1 MAEASFTLKAIDAT
15 KAAFTAVQNSLGKLE
30 KSTQG
35 LSKITK
41 LAFGGEAVMG
51 ALNMMKQRLDKVAT
65 AGEEVGFSDEQIVA
79 AMEMQNLVEG
89 TLNFFMKLP
98 LALAQ
103 VGISMGN
110 AFSPLTKDEISKKLD
125 DLKLVRFKKEIEASG
140 VTLAELKKDF
150 DQIGMSQEKLTAA
163 KKNLAVTLGA
173 ELEAMR
179 GKGDPVATA
188 KKEIEVQKVLN
199 DLKKDDTTETQKLN
213 DLQKQAGALRAQSMP
228 QDLKQMQLRLAA
240 DKERLSALT
249 FGAKEAKPFSLDMK
263 AEEKTTAQKIK
274 DQEEMIR
281 LLPQVAA
288 EEEKINAL
296 MKEQNRLFYD
306 AGNILASGFE
316 DAIFSGQKLGEV
328 IRSLGMDLMR
338 MVFQQTVTA
347 PLAAGISGAI
357 LKGFGARAMGGPVN
371 SGSPYV
377 VGEKGPELF
386 VPHSSGSIVPNGA
399 MGSSGGGTG
408 GVTVNYNIAAGVSRA
423 ELVPIL
429 EQERR
434 RLKAEIPDMVRR
446 GGSYRSAFA

>member
-1 MAEASFTLKAIDAT
+1 MAEASFTLKAVDAT
-15 KAAFTAVQNSLGKLE
+15 KAAFASVQNSLGRLE

-79 AMEMQNLVEG
+79 AMKMENLVEG

-98 LALAQ
+98 LAVAQ
-103 VGISMGN
+103 VGDSIGN
-110 AFSPLTKDEISKKLD
+110 AFRPLTKDEIRQKLD

-140 VTLAELKKDF
+140 ATLTELKKDF
-150 DQIGMSQEKLTAA
+150 DQIGMSQEQLTAA

-249 FGAKEAKPFSLDMK
+249 FGGKEVQPFALNMK

-288 EEEKINAL
+288 GEEKINAL
-296 MKEQNRLFYD
+296 MKEQNRLFD
-306 AGNILASGFE
+306 EAGQILATGFE
-316 DAIFSGQKLGEV
+316 DAILSGQKLSDVLRAIGQ
-328 IRSLGMDLMR
+328 DLVR
-338 MVFQQTVTA
+338 LVFSNMITQ
-347 PLAAGISGAI
+347 PLAKGIGTFLSGM
-357 LKGFGARAMGGPVN
+357 RAEGGPVN
-371 SGSPYV
+371 AGGAYM

-386 VPHSSGSIVPNGA
+386 VPSSSGSIVPNGA
-399 MGSSGGGTG
+399 MGSSGGSAG

>member
-1 MAEASFTLKAIDAT
+1 MAEASFTLKAVDAT
-15 KAAFTAVQNSLGKLE
+15 KAAFAAVQNSLGKLE

-51 ALNMMKQRLDKVAT
+51 ALNMMKQRLDKVAI

-110 AFSPLTKDEISKKLD
+110 AFSPLTKDEIRKKLD

-140 VTLAELKKDF
+140 ETLAELKKDF

-163 KKNLAVTLGA
+163 KRNLAVTLGA
-173 ELEAMR
+173 ELDAMR

-199 DLKKDDTTETQKLN
+199 DLKKDDTTEMQKLN
-213 DLQKQAGALRAQSMP
+213 DLQKQSGALRAQSMP

-249 FGAKEAKPFSLDMK
+249 FGGKEVQPFALNMK

-296 MKEQNRLFYD
+296 MKEQNRLFDD
-306 AGNILASGFE
+306 AGQILATGFE
-316 DAIFSGQKLGEV
+316 DAILSGQKLSEV
-328 IRSLGMDLMR
+328 LRAIGQDLVR
-338 MVFQQTVTA
+338 LVFSNMVTQ
-347 PLAAGISGAI
+347 PLAKGIGTFLSGM
-357 LKGFGARAMGGPVN
+357 RAEGGPVN
-371 SGSPYV
+371 AGGAYM

-386 VPHSSGSIVPNGA
+386 VPSSSGSIVPNGA
-399 MGSSGGGTG
+399 MGSSGGSAG

>member
-1 MAEASFTLKAIDAT
+1 MAEATFTLKAVDAT
-15 KAAFTAVQNSLGKLE
+15 KAAFASVQNSLGKLE

-140 VTLAELKKDF
+140 ATLAELKKDF

-240 DKERLSALT
+240 DKERLSDLT

-296 MKEQNRLFYD
+296 MKEQNRLFDD
-306 AGNILASGFE
+306 AGQILATGFE
-316 DAIFSGQKLGEV
+316 DAILSGQKLSEV
-328 IRSLGMDLMR
+328 LRAIGQDLVR
-338 MVFQQTVTA
+338 LVFSNMITQ
-347 PLAAGISGAI
+347 PLAKGIGTFLSGM
-357 LKGFGARAMGGPVN
+357 RAEGGPVN
-371 SGSPYV
+371 AGGAYM

-386 VPHSSGSIVPNGA
+386 VPRSSGSIVPNGA
-399 MGSSGGGTG
+399 MSSSGGSAG
-408 GVTVNYNIAAGVSRA
+408 GVTVNYNIAAGVSRS

-434 RLKAEIPDMVRR
+434 RLKAEIADMVRR
-446 GGSYRSAFA
+446 GGGYRAAFA

>member
-1 MAEASFTLKAIDAT
+1 MAEASFTLKAVDAT
-15 KAAFTAVQNSLGKLE
+15 KAAFAAVQNSLGKLE

-110 AFSPLTKDEISKKLD
+110 AFSPLTKDEIRKKLD
-125 DLKLVRFKKEIEASG
+125 DLKFVRSKKEIEAFG
-140 VTLAELKKDF
+140 ATLTELKKDF
-150 DQIGMSQEKLTAA
+150 DQIGMSQENLTAA
-163 KKNLAVTLGA
+163 KRNLAATLGA

-199 DLKKDDTTETQKLN
+199 DLRKDEVSEADKLKKVTEQL
-213 DLQKQAGALRAQSMP
+213 GVVQS
-228 QDLKQMQLRLAA
+228 QTSVATIQQLRSNLQA
-240 DKERLSALT
+240 DKERVSALLGGREA
-249 FGAKEAKPFSLDMK
+249 FGLSRDVPEENTQIQIRTKEQLL
-263 AEEKTTAQKIK
+263 E
-274 DQEEMIR
+274 
-281 LLPQVAA
+281 LLPRIQAR
-288 EEEKINAL
+288 EEKINAL
-296 MKEQNRLFYD
+296 MKEQNRLFD
-306 AGNILASGFE
+306 EAGQILATGFE
-316 DAIFSGQKLGEV
+316 DAILSGQKLSEV
-328 IRSLGMDLMR
+328 LRAIGQDLVR
-338 MVFQQTVTA
+338 LVFSNMITQ
-347 PLAAGISGAI
+347 PLAKGIGTFLSGM
-357 LKGFGARAMGGPVN
+357 RAEGGPV
-371 SGSPYV
+371 GAGGAYV

-399 MGSSGGGTG
+399 LGSSSGGTG

>member
-1 MAEASFTLKAIDAT
+1 MAEASFTLKAVDAT
-15 KAAFTAVQNSLGKLE
+15 KAAFAAVQNSLGKLE

-41 LAFGGEAVMG
+41 LAFGGEAVLG

-110 AFSPLTKDEISKKLD
+110 AFSPLTKDEIRQKLD

-140 VTLAELKKDF
+140 ATLSELKKDF
-150 DQIGMSQEKLTAA
+150 DQIGMSQEKLTKA
-163 KKNLAVTLGA
+163 KRNLAETLGN
-173 ELEAMR
+173 ELSAMR

-199 DLKKDDTTETQKLN
+199 DLKKDETSETDKLKELEQKV
-213 DLQKQAGALRAQSMP
+213 GAIQNKAFVTS
-228 QDLKQMQLRLAA
+228 LAEMKSNLDA
-240 DKERLSALT
+240 DKQRVSMLRGGREDT
-249 FGAKEAKPFSLDMK
+249 PFAIDMK
-263 AEEKTTAQKIK
+263 AEEKSMAQKIK
-274 DQEEMIR
+274 DQEELLR
-281 LLPQVAA
+281 LLPQIAS

-296 MKEQNRLFYD
+296 LKEQNKLFDD
-306 AGNILASGFE
+306 AGGMIAQGFE
-316 DAIFSGQKLGEV
+316 DAILSGQKLGEV
-328 IRSLGMDLMR
+328 VRALGQDLLR
-338 MVFQQTVTA
+338 LVFRQQITG
-347 PLAAGISGAI
+347 PLAAGIGNAI
-357 LKGFGARAMGGPVN
+357 FQGFGARAMGGPVN
-371 SGSPYV
+371 AGSPYM

-386 VPHSSGSIVPNGA
+386 VPSSSGSIVPNGA
-399 MGSSGGGTG
+399 MGSSGGSAG

>member
-1 MAEASFTLKAIDAT
+1 MAEASFTLKAVDAT
-15 KAAFTAVQNSLGKLE
+15 KAAFAAVQNSLGKLE

-110 AFSPLTKDEISKKLD
+110 AFSPLTKDEIRQKLD

-140 VTLAELKKDF
+140 ATLAELKKDF
-150 DQIGMSQEKLTAA
+150 DQIGMSQEQLTAA

-173 ELEAMR
+173 ELDAMR

-199 DLKKDDTTETQKLN
+199 DLRKDEVSEADKLKKVTEQL
-213 DLQKQAGALRAQSMP
+213 GVVQS
-228 QDLKQMQLRLAA
+228 QTSVATIQQLRSNLQA
-240 DKERLSALT
+240 DKERVSALLGGREA
-249 FGAKEAKPFSLDMK
+249 FGFNRDVPEENMQIQIRTKEQLL
-263 AEEKTTAQKIK
+263 E
-274 DQEEMIR
+274 
-281 LLPQVAA
+281 LLPRIQAR
-288 EEEKINAL
+288 EEKINAL
-296 MKEQNRLFYD
+296 MKEQNKLFDD
-306 AGNILASGFE
+306 AGQILATGFE
-316 DAIFSGQKLGEV
+316 DAILSGQKLSEV
-328 IRSLGMDLMR
+328 LRAIGQDLVR
-338 MVFQQTVTA
+338 LVFSNMITQ
-347 PLAAGISGAI
+347 PLAKGIGTFLSGM
-357 LKGFGARAMGGPVN
+357 RAEGGPVN
-371 SGSPYV
+371 AGSPYV
-377 VGEKGPELF
+377 VGERGPELF
-386 VPHSSGSIVPNGA
+386 VPSSSGSIVPNGA
-399 MGSSGGGTG
+399 MGSSGGGSG

-446 GGSYRSAFA
+446 GGGYRAAFA

>member
-1 MAEASFTLKAIDAT
+1 MAEATFTLRAVDST
-15 KAAFTAVQNSLGKLE
+15 RAAFAAVQNSLGKLE

-110 AFSPLTKDEISKKLD
+110 AFSPLTKDEIRKKLD

-140 VTLAELKKDF
+140 ETLAELKKDF
-150 DQIGMSQEKLTAA
+150 DQIGMSQEKLTEA
-163 KKNLAVTLGA
+163 KRNLAVTLGA
-173 ELEAMR
+173 ELDAMR

-213 DLQKQAGALRAQSMP
+213 DLQKQSGALRAQSMP

-249 FGAKEAKPFSLDMK
+249 FGGKEVQPFALNMK
-263 AEEKTTAQKIK
+263 AEEKSTAQKIK

-296 MKEQNRLFYD
+296 MKEQNRLFDD
-306 AGNILASGFE
+306 AGQILATGFE
-316 DAIFSGQKLGEV
+316 DAILSGQKLSEV
-328 IRSLGMDLMR
+328 LRAIGQDLVR
-338 MVFQQTVTA
+338 LVFSNMITQ
-347 PLAAGISGAI
+347 PLAKGIGTFLSGM
-357 LKGFGARAMGGPVN
+357 RAEGGPVN
-371 SGSPYV
+371 AGGAYM

-386 VPHSSGSIVPNGA
+386 VPSSSGSIVPNGA
-399 MGSSGGGTG
+399 MGSSSGGSG

>member
-1 MAEASFTLKAIDAT
+1 MAEATFTLKAVDAT
-15 KAAFTAVQNSLGKLE
+15 KAAFAAVQNSLGKLE

-110 AFSPLTKDEISKKLD
+110 AFSPLTKDEIRQKLD

-140 VTLAELKKDF
+140 ATLTELKKDF
-150 DQIGMSQEKLTAA
+150 DQIGMSQEQLTAA

-199 DLKKDDTTETQKLN
+199 DLRKDEVSEADKLKKVTEQL
-213 DLQKQAGALRAQSMP
+213 GVVQS
-228 QDLKQMQLRLAA
+228 QTSVATIQQLRSNLQA
-240 DKERLSALT
+240 DKERVSALLGGREA
-249 FGAKEAKPFSLDMK
+249 FGLSRDVPEENTQIQIRTKEQLL
-263 AEEKTTAQKIK
+263 E
-274 DQEEMIR
+274 
-281 LLPQVAA
+281 LLPRIQAR
-288 EEEKINAL
+288 EEKINAL
-296 MKEQNRLFYD
+296 MNEQNRLFD
-306 AGNILASGFE
+306 EAGQILATGFE
-316 DAIFSGQKLGEV
+316 DAILSGQKLSDVLRAIGQ
-328 IRSLGMDLMR
+328 DLVR
-338 MVFQQTVTA
+338 LVFSNMITQ
-347 PLAAGISGAI
+347 PLAKGIGTFLSGM
-357 LKGFGARAMGGPVN
+357 RAEGGPVN
-371 SGSPYV
+371 AGGAYM

-386 VPHSSGSIVPNGA
+386 VPSSSGSIVPNGA
-399 MGSSGGGTG
+399 MGSSGGSAG

-446 GGSYRSAFA
+446 GGGYRAAFA

>member
-1 MAEASFTLKAIDAT
+1 MAEASFTLKAVDAT
-15 KAAFTAVQNSLGKLE
+15 KAAFAAVQNSLGKLE

-110 AFSPLTKDEISKKLD
+110 AFSPLTKDEIRQKLD

-140 VTLAELKKDF
+140 ATLAELKKDF
-150 DQIGMSQEKLTAA
+150 DQIGMSQEQLTAA
-163 KKNLAVTLGA
+163 KKNLAITLGA
-173 ELEAMR
+173 ELDAMR
-179 GKGDPVATA
+179 GQGDPVATA

-199 DLKKDDTTETQKLN
+199 DLRKDEVAEADKLKKVTDQL
-213 DLQKQAGALRAQSMP
+213 GVVQS
-228 QDLKQMQLRLAA
+228 QTSVATIQQLRSNLQA
-240 DKERLSALT
+240 DQERVSALLGGREA
-249 FGAKEAKPFSLDMK
+249 FGLNRDVPEENMQIQIRTKEQLL
-263 AEEKTTAQKIK
+263 E
-274 DQEEMIR
+274 
-281 LLPQVAA
+281 LLPRIQAR
-288 EEEKINAL
+288 EEKINAL
-296 MKEQNRLFYD
+296 MKEQNRLFDD
-306 AGNILASGFE
+306 AGQILATGFE
-316 DAIFSGQKLGEV
+316 DAILSGQKLSEV
-328 IRSLGMDLMR
+328 LRAIGQDLVR
-338 MVFQQTVTA
+338 LVFSNMITQ
-347 PLAAGISGAI
+347 PLAKGIGTILSGM
-357 LKGFGARAMGGPVN
+357 RAEGGPVN
-371 SGSPYV
+371 AGGAYV
-377 VGEKGPELF
+377 VGEEGPELF
-386 VPHSSGSIVPNGA
+386 VPRSSGSIVPNGA
-399 MGSSGGGTG
+399 MSSSGGGSG

-446 GGSYRSAFA
+446 GGGYRAAFA

>member
-1 MAEASFTLKAIDAT
+1 MAEASFTLKAVDAT
-15 KAAFTAVQNSLGKLE
+15 KAAFASVQNSLGKLE

-110 AFSPLTKDEISKKLD
+110 AFSPLTKDEIRQKLD

-140 VTLAELKKDF
+140 ATLTELKKDF
-150 DQIGMSQEKLTAA
+150 DQIGMSQEQLTAA

-199 DLKKDDTTETQKLN
+199 DLRKDEVSEADKLKKVTEQL
-213 DLQKQAGALRAQSMP
+213 GVVQS
-228 QDLKQMQLRLAA
+228 QTSVATIEQLRSNLQA
-240 DKERLSALT
+240 DKERVSALLGGREA
-249 FGAKEAKPFSLDMK
+249 FGLSRDVPEENTQIQIRTKEQLL
-263 AEEKTTAQKIK
+263 E
-274 DQEEMIR
+274 
-281 LLPQVAA
+281 LLPRIQAR
-288 EEEKINAL
+288 EEKINAL
-296 MKEQNRLFYD
+296 MKEQNRLFDD
-306 AGNILASGFE
+306 AGQILATGFE
-316 DAIFSGQKLGEV
+316 DAILSGQKLSEV
-328 IRSLGMDLMR
+328 LRAIGQDLVR
-338 MVFQQTVTA
+338 LVFSNMITQ
-347 PLAAGISGAI
+347 PLAKGIGTFLSGM
-357 LKGFGARAMGGPVN
+357 RAEGGPV
-371 SGSPYV
+371 GAGGAYV

-386 VPHSSGSIVPNGA
+386 VPRSSGSIVPNGA
-399 MGSSGGGTG
+399 MGSSGGDTG
-408 GVTVNYNIAAGVSRA
+408 GVNVTYNIAAGVSRA

>member
-1 MAEASFTLKAIDAT
+1 MAEATFTLKAVDAT
-15 KAAFTAVQNSLGKLE
+15 KAAFAAVQNSLGKLE

-110 AFSPLTKDEISKKLD
+110 AFSPLTKDEIRKKLD

-140 VTLAELKKDF
+140 ATLAELKKDF

-173 ELEAMR
+173 ELDAMR
-179 GKGDPVATA
+179 GQGDPVATA

-249 FGAKEAKPFSLDMK
+249 FGGKEVQPFALNMK
-263 AEEKTTAQKIK
+263 AEEKSTAQKIK

-281 LLPQVAA
+281 LLPQIAA

-296 MKEQNRLFYD
+296 MKEQNRLFDD
-306 AGNILASGFE
+306 AGQILATGFE
-316 DAIFSGQKLGEV
+316 DAILSGQKLSEV
-328 IRSLGMDLMR
+328 LRAIGQDLVR
-338 MVFQQTVTA
+338 LVFSNMITQ
-347 PLAAGISGAI
+347 PLAKGIGTFLSGM
-357 LKGFGARAMGGPVN
+357 RAEGGPVN
-371 SGSPYV
+371 AGGAYM

-386 VPHSSGSIVPNGA
+386 VPSSSGSIVPNGA
-399 MGSSGGGTG
+399 MGSSGGGSG

-446 GGSYRSAFA
+446 GGSYRAAFA

>member
-1 MAEASFTLKAIDAT
+1 MAEASFTLRAVDAT
-15 KAAFTAVQNSLGKLE
+15 KAAFAAVQNSLGKLE

-110 AFSPLTKDEISKKLD
+110 AFSPLTKDEIRQKLD

-140 VTLAELKKDF
+140 ATLAELKKDF
-150 DQIGMSQEKLTAA
+150 DQIGMSQEQLTAA

-173 ELEAMR
+173 ELDAMR

-199 DLKKDDTTETQKLN
+199 DLRKDEVSEADKLKKVTEQL
-213 DLQKQAGALRAQSMP
+213 GVVQS
-228 QDLKQMQLRLAA
+228 QTSVATIQQLRSNLQA
-240 DKERLSALT
+240 DKERVSALLGGREA
-249 FGAKEAKPFSLDMK
+249 FGLNRDVPEENMQIQIRTKEQLL
-263 AEEKTTAQKIK
+263 E
-274 DQEEMIR
+274 
-281 LLPQVAA
+281 LLPRIQAR
-288 EEEKINAL
+288 EEKINAL
-296 MKEQNRLFYD
+296 MKEQNKLFDD
-306 AGNILASGFE
+306 AGQILATGFE
-316 DAIFSGQKLGEV
+316 DAILSGQKLSEV
-328 IRSLGMDLMR
+328 LRAIGQDLVR
-338 MVFQQTVTA
+338 LVFSNMITQ
-347 PLAAGISGAI
+347 PLAKGIGTFLSGM
-357 LKGFGARAMGGPVN
+357 RAEGGPV
-371 SGSPYV
+371 GAGGAYV
-377 VGEKGPELF
+377 VGEEGPELF

-399 MGSSGGGTG
+399 MGSSGGGSG

-446 GGSYRSAFA
+446 GGGYRAAFA

>member
-1 MAEASFTLKAIDAT
+1 MAEASFTLKAVDAT
-15 KAAFTAVQNSLGKLE
+15 KAAFASVQNSLGKLE

-65 AGEEVGFSDEQIVA
+65 AGEEAGFSDEQIVA

-110 AFSPLTKDEISKKLD
+110 AFSPLTKDEIKKKID

-140 VTLAELKKDF
+140 ATLAELKKDF
-150 DQIGMSQEKLTAA
+150 DQIGMSQEQLTAA

-173 ELEAMR
+173 ELDAMR

-188 KKEIEVQKVLN
+188 KKEIELQKVLN
-199 DLKKDDTTETQKLN
+199 DLRKDEVSEADKLKKVTEQL
-213 DLQKQAGALRAQSMP
+213 GVVQS
-228 QDLKQMQLRLAA
+228 QTSVATIQQLRSNLQA
-240 DKERLSALT
+240 DKERVSALLGGREA
-249 FGAKEAKPFSLDMK
+249 FGFNRDVPEENMQIQIRTKEQLL
-263 AEEKTTAQKIK
+263 E
-274 DQEEMIR
+274 
-281 LLPQVAA
+281 LLPRIQAR
-288 EEEKINAL
+288 EEKINAL
-296 MKEQNRLFYD
+296 MKEQNRLFDD
-306 AGNILASGFE
+306 AGQILATGFD
-316 DAIFSGQKLGEV
+316 DAILSGQKLSEV
-328 IRSLGMDLMR
+328 LRAIGQDLVR
-338 MVFQQTVTA
+338 LVFSNMITQ
-347 PLAAGISGAI
+347 PLAKGIGTFLSGM
-357 LKGFGARAMGGPVN
+357 RAEGGPVN
-371 SGSPYV
+371 AGGAYM

-386 VPHSSGSIVPNGA
+386 VPSSSGSIVPNGA
-399 MGSSGGGTG
+399 MGSSGGGSG

>member
-1 MAEASFTLKAIDAT
+1 MAEASFTLKAVDAT
-15 KAAFTAVQNSLGKLE
+15 KAAFAAVQNSLGKLE

-140 VTLAELKKDF
+140 STLAELKKDF

-288 EEEKINAL
+288 EEDLQQAHGFLRPRRLCQGRAAGECLGQQLEGETGTRAL
-296 MKEQNRLFYD
+296 
-306 AGNILASGFE
+306 AC
-316 DAIFSGQKLGEV
+316 GEV
-328 IRSLGMDLMR
+328 VDEPGQETPGVGKLEEFR
-338 MVFQQTVTA
+338 Q
-347 PLAAGISGAI
+347 
-357 LKGFGARAMGGPVN
+357 RAD
-371 SGSPYV
+371 S
-377 VGEKGPELF
+377 
-386 VPHSSGSIVPNGA
+386 
-399 MGSSGGGTG
+399 
-408 GVTVNYNIAAGVSRA
+408 
-423 ELVPIL
+423 
-429 EQERR
+429 
-434 RLKAEIPDMVRR
+434 
-446 GGSYRSAFA
+446 

>member
-1 MAEASFTLKAIDAT
+1 MAEASFTLKAVDAT
-15 KAAFTAVQNSLGKLE
+15 KAAFAAVQNSLGKLE
-30 KSTQG
+30 KTTQG

-110 AFSPLTKDEISKKLD
+110 AFSPLTKDEIRKKLD
-125 DLKLVRFKKEIEASG
+125 DLKLVRFNKEIEASG
-140 VTLAELKKDF
+140 ATLAELKKDF

-163 KKNLAVTLGA
+163 KKNFAVTLGA

-357 LKGFGARAMGGPVN
+357 LKGFRAEGGPV
-371 SGSPYV
+371 GAGGAYV

-399 MGSSGGGTG
+399 MGSSSGGTG

>member
-1 MAEASFTLKAIDAT
+1 MAEASFTLKAVDAT
-15 KAAFTAVQNSLGKLE
+15 KAAFAAVQNSLGKLE

-110 AFSPLTKDEISKKLD
+110 AFSPLTKDEIRQKLD

-140 VTLAELKKDF
+140 ATLAELKKDF

-296 MKEQNRLFYD
+296 MKEQNRLFD
-306 AGNILASGFE
+306 EAGQILATGFE
-316 DAIFSGQKLGEV
+316 DAILSGQKLSEV
-328 IRSLGMDLMR
+328 LRAIGQDLVR
-338 MVFQQTVTA
+338 LVFSNMITQ
-347 PLAAGISGAI
+347 PLAAGIGGAI
-357 LKGFGARAMGGPVN
+357 KSAFGFRAMGGPVN

-399 MGSSGGGTG
+399 MGSSGGSTG
-408 GVTVNYNIAAGVSRA
+408 GVNVTYNIAAGVSRA

>member
-1 MAEASFTLKAIDAT
+1 MAEASFTLKAVDAT
-15 KAAFTAVQNSLGKLE
+15 KAAFAAVQNSLGKLE

-110 AFSPLTKDEISKKLD
+110 AFSPLTKDEIRKKLD

-140 VTLAELKKDF
+140 ATLAELKKDF

-163 KKNLAVTLGA
+163 KRNLAVTLGA
-173 ELEAMR
+173 ELDAMR

-213 DLQKQAGALRAQSMP
+213 DLQKQSGALRAQSMP

-249 FGAKEAKPFSLDMK
+249 FGGKEVQPFALNMK
-263 AEEKTTAQKIK
+263 AEEKSTAQKIK

-296 MKEQNRLFYD
+296 MKEQNRLFDD
-306 AGNILASGFE
+306 AGQILATGFE
-316 DAIFSGQKLGEV
+316 DAILSGQKLSEV
-328 IRSLGMDLMR
+328 IRGLGQDLLR
-338 MVFQQTVTA
+338 LVFSNMITQ
-347 PLAAGISGAI
+347 PLAKGIGEFLSG
-357 LKGFGARAMGGPVN
+357 RAMGGPVN
-371 SGSPYV
+371 ANTPYV

-386 VPHSSGSIVPNGA
+386 VPSSSGSIVPNGA
-399 MGSSGGGTG
+399 MGSSGGGSG
-408 GVTVNYNIAAGVSRA
+408 GVIVNYNIAAGVSRA

-446 GGSYRSAFA
+446 GGGYRAAFA

>member
-1 MAEASFTLKAIDAT
+1 MAEASFTLKAVDAT
-15 KAAFTAVQNSLGKLE
+15 KAAFAAVQNSLGKLE

-103 VGISMGN
+103 VGISIGN
-110 AFSPLTKDEISKKLD
+110 AFSPLTEGEIKQKLD
-125 DLKLVRFKKEIEASG
+125 DLRADKFRKELEASG
-140 VTLAELKKDF
+140 ATLSELRKDF
-150 DQIGMSQEKLTAA
+150 DQIGMSQENLTAA
-163 KKNLAVTLGA
+163 KRNLAVTLGA

-228 QDLKQMQLRLAA
+228 QDLKQMQLKLAG
-240 DKERLSALT
+240 DKERLSMLT

-263 AEEKTTAQKIK
+263 AEEKSTAQKIK

-281 LLPQVAA
+281 LLPQIAS

-296 MKEQNRLFYD
+296 MKEQNRLFD
-306 AGNILASGFE
+306 EAGQILATGFE
-316 DAIFSGQKLGEV
+316 DAILSGQKLSEV
-328 IRSLGMDLMR
+328 LRAIGQDLVR
-338 MVFQQTVTA
+338 LVFSNMITQ
-347 PLAAGISGAI
+347 PLAKGIGTFLSGM
-357 LKGFGARAMGGPVN
+357 RAEGGPV
-371 SGSPYV
+371 GAGGAYV

-399 MGSSGGGTG
+399 MGSSGGGAG

>member
-1 MAEASFTLKAIDAT
+1 MAEATFTLRAVDST
-15 KAAFTAVQNSLGKLE
+15 RAAFAAVQNSLGKLE

-110 AFSPLTKDEISKKLD
+110 AFSPLTKDEIRKKLD

-140 VTLAELKKDF
+140 ETLAELKKDF
-150 DQIGMSQEKLTAA
+150 DQIGMSQEKLTEA
-163 KKNLAVTLGA
+163 KRNLAVTLGA
-173 ELEAMR
+173 ELDAMR

-213 DLQKQAGALRAQSMP
+213 DLQKQSGALRAQSMP

-249 FGAKEAKPFSLDMK
+249 FGGKEVQPFALNMK
-263 AEEKTTAQKIK
+263 AEEKSTAQKIK

-281 LLPQVAA
+281 LLPKVAA

-296 MKEQNRLFYD
+296 MKEQNRLFDD
-306 AGNILASGFE
+306 AGQILATGFE
-316 DAIFSGQKLGEV
+316 DAILSGQKLSEV
-328 IRSLGMDLMR
+328 LRAIGQDLVR
-338 MVFQQTVTA
+338 LVFSNMITQ
-347 PLAAGISGAI
+347 PLAKGIGTFLSGM
-357 LKGFGARAMGGPVN
+357 RAEGGPVN
-371 SGSPYV
+371 AGGAYM

-386 VPHSSGSIVPNGA
+386 VPSSSGSIVPNGA
-399 MGSSGGGTG
+399 MGSSGGGSG

>member
-1 MAEASFTLKAIDAT
+1 MAEASFTLKAVDAT
-15 KAAFTAVQNSLGKLE
+15 KAAFAAVQNSLGKLE

-140 VTLAELKKDF
+140 ATLAELKKDF

-296 MKEQNRLFYD
+296 MKEQNRLFDD
-306 AGNILASGFE
+306 AGQILATGFE
-316 DAIFSGQKLGEV
+316 DAILSGQKLSEV
-328 IRSLGMDLMR
+328 LRAIGQDLVR
-338 MVFQQTVTA
+338 LVFSNMITQ
-347 PLAAGISGAI
+347 PLAKGIGTFLSGM
-357 LKGFGARAMGGPVN
+357 RAEGGPV
-371 SGSPYV
+371 GAGGAYV

-399 MGSSGGGTG
+399 MGSSGGSAG
-408 GVTVNYNIAAGVSRA
+408 GVNVTYNIAAGVSRS

-446 GGSYRSAFA
+446 GGGYRAAFA

>member
-1 MAEASFTLKAIDAT
+1 MAEASFTLKAVDAT
-15 KAAFTAVQNSLGKLE
+15 KAAFASVQNSLSKLE

-110 AFSPLTKDEISKKLD
+110 AFSPLTKDEIRKKLD
-125 DLKLVRFKKEIEASG
+125 DLKLVRFNKEIEASG
-140 VTLAELKKDF
+140 ATLAELKKDF
-150 DQIGMSQEKLTAA
+150 DQIGMSQEKLTAS
-163 KKNLAVTLGA
+163 KKNLALTLGA

-296 MKEQNRLFYD
+296 MKEQNRLFD
-306 AGNILASGFE
+306 EAGQILAIGFE
-316 DAIFSGQKLGEV
+316 DAILSGQKLSEV
-328 IRSLGMDLMR
+328 LRAIGQDLVR
-338 MVFQQTVTA
+338 LVFSNMITQ
-347 PLAAGISGAI
+347 PLAKGIGTFLSGM
-357 LKGFGARAMGGPVN
+357 RAEGGPVN
-371 SGSPYV
+371 AGGAYM

-386 VPHSSGSIVPNGA
+386 VPSSSGSIVPNGA
-399 MGSSGGGTG
+399 MGSSGGSAG

-446 GGSYRSAFA
+446 GGSYRAAFA